1 MPLVKN
7 SQVVPDAFVRVADD
21 AALPDGVPVIVSA
34 ARLLAEAGALRAR
47 TAPMGVLWPNDR
59 KVEELAPHLAW
70 LAVVGLTFPKFR
82 DGRAYS
88 QARLVRERYGYR
100 GELRATGQVLRDQF
114 LFMLRAGFDAFEV
127 TKDAD
132 ALAFPEAARRYSV
145 FFQPAADGV
154 RTVAG
159 ARMRGQH
166 APLAADRKQAT
177 EPVS

>member
-7 SQVVPDAFVRVADD
+7 SEIVEDAFLRVADD
-21 AALPDGVPVIVSA
+21 AALPEGAAVIVSA
-34 ARLLAEAGALRAR
+34 ARLLAEADALRR
-47 TAPMGVLWPNDR
+47 RGAPVGVLWPNDR
-59 KVEELAPHLAW
+59 KVEELAPHLSW
-70 LAVVGLTFPKFR
+70 LAMVGLAFPKFR

-88 QARLVRERYGYR
+88 QARLIRERHRYR

-145 FFQPAADGV
+145 FFQPSSDGV

-159 ARMRGQH
+159 ARTAQH
-166 APLAADRKQAT
+166 ARDEEKRPEVAAT
-177 EPVS
+177 